1 MPNRCACLLLM
12 LPLALLAG
20 CQRLLFA
27 TLNLRGEAGMEQASY
42 GPDPRQALDVY
53 RPAGSEPAPIVVF
66 FYGGRWQE
74 GRRAD
79 YAFVG
84 QALAARGI
92 VAVVPDY
99 RHYPQVRFP
108 GFIEDAAQ
116 AVAWTRTHALQIGG
130 DPRRIY
136 LAGHSAGAHL
146 AALLG
151 TDARYLRAVGLQPR
165 DLRGVVGI
173 AGPYDFLPLTDPR
186 LQRIFA
192 PRENWPASQPVNFV
206 DGDEPPFLLLHG
218 AEDRVVWPRNSARL
232 AARLQAAG
240 VAVEQRVYPDLGHA
254 RILLAI
260 RFPRLAPTLDDLVD
274 FVRSDRATL
283 AR

>member
-1 MPNRCACLLLM
+1 MPHRLACLLLM
-12 LPLALLAG
+12 LPLLAG
-20 CQRLLFA
+20 CQRVLFA
-27 TLNLRGEAGMEQASY
+27 SLNLRGEAGVEHAAY

-53 RPAGSEPAPIVVF
+53 RPAGSKPAPIVVF
-66 FYGGRWQE
+66 FYGGRWQD

-84 QALAARGI
+84 RALAARGI
-92 VAVVPDY
+92 VAVVADY

-108 GFIEDAAQ
+108 GFVEDAAR
-116 AVAWTRTHALQIGG
+116 AVAWTHANAARLGG
-130 DPRRIY
+130 DPQR
-136 LAGHSAGAHL
+136 LHVAGHSAGAHL

-173 AGPYDFLPLTDPR
+173 AGPYDFLPLTDPQ

-192 PRENWPASQPVNFV
+192 PREAWSASQPVNFV

-218 AEDRVVWPRNSARL
+218 ADDRVVWPRNSERL
-232 AARLQAAG
+232 ATRLQAAG
-240 VAVEQRVYPDLGHA
+240 VAVEQRIYPDLGHA

-260 RFPRLAPTLDDLVD
+260 RFPRLAPTLVDLAG
-274 FVRSDRATL
+274 FVRPEGRA
-283 AR
+283 AAP